1 VIDLVLDQGRMVNPC
16 SMLHEASS
24 GLVERSIMNCEP
36 CLRLFIDLIH
46 DLEDGAF
53 FQEIVADLA
62 LQVSQDL
69 EEFKAVHLWASHQLL
84 QGIGQSRLQ
93 FNEGLYCL
101 LIRLLEIRTVDIRK
115 IFALEFID

>member
-1 VIDLVLDQGRMVNPC
+1 
-16 SMLHEASS
+16 
-24 GLVERSIMNCEP
+24 MNCEP

-101 LIRLLEIRTVDIRK
+101 LIRLLEIRTVNIRK
-115 IFALEFID
+115 IFALEFIDQIFVGVCEVHFPNDIIIIDLKVIIIG